1 MSKKNFW
8 EKKVKRNE
16 AKKRKQNK
24 KRREISKNK
33 EGKKTSFKKI
43 RIIH

>member
-1 MSKKNFW
+1 MNKKNFW